1 MTFFANSRRLFEY
14 NNLVL
19 KNCLLHFDVDNYML
33 TNISIYN
40 YLFQASQLASRLLP
54 ADKTKPDFK
63 KKVLFL
69 NAELSLALRQPEEAA
84 KHAANLQPLVDGRLN
99 ISGRTDNFMLDTS
112 ISYTMT
118 FETNAL
124 NSNVEVNK

>member
-1 MTFFANSRRLFEY
+1 
-14 NNLVL
+14 
-19 KNCLLHFDVDNYML
+19 ML

-99 ISGRTDNFMLDTS
+99 ISGRTDNFMLGTS